1 MTLELNSSS
10 CGCLRHHVHKERMR
24 GSVTAEGGKNDK
36 GRKRK
41 QQSGDEGRRYKEGEE
56 QLRQSDGDGD
66 EDGGARGGKNWR
78 LIRSD
83 RVSANEGNGVH
94 KSVLVE

>member
-24 GSVTAEGGKNDK
+24 ERGSVTVEGGKNDK

-66 EDGGARGGKNWR
+66 GDGGKKQAFN
-78 LIRSD
+78 
-83 RVSANEGNGVH
+83 AE
-94 KSVLVE
+94 